1 MYKHINSITGRW
13 KNACTYD
20 GKMHVHLNLI
30 NDTST
35 GIVCISIFLK
45 TWEFVLI
52 KFILFINAWNKV
64 CNVILMV
71 LPKLIDQQI
80 IVINLDIKRSTS

>member
-1 MYKHINSITGRW
+1 MYKHINSIIGRW

-35 GIVCISIFLK
+35 GIVCISIFK
-45 TWEFVLI
+45 
-52 KFILFINAWNKV
+52 
-64 CNVILMV
+64 
-71 LPKLIDQQI
+71 KLE
-80 IVINLDIKRSTS
+80 NLY